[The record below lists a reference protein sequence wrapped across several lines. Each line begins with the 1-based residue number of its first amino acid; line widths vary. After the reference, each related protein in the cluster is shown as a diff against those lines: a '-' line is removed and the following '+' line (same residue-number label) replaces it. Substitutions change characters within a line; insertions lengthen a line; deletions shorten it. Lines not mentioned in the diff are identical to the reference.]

1 VTALAGREA
10 GPDPGVEEAVVAA
23 DEAGSDCGGRRRH
36 WRHGWRERG
45 AIGAMV
51 AVLAPPLIAL
61 LGLVYDGGLA
71 LEGRQRALD
80 AAEQAARAAGN
91 QCDPAILRNNS
102 DCQVTSQGR
111 ADQAARPFMTDGVS
125 MVGQVVITNGGHTVT
140 VTTEV
145 VVPTV
150 FLGLFGVHEFRIQV
164 APRSAT
170 AVTGLA

>member
-1 VTALAGREA
+1 MTAFGRIR
-10 GPDPGVEEAVVAA
+10 PRDT
-23 DEAGSDCGGRRRH
+23 RR
-36 WRHGWRERG
+36 RHGWRERG
-45 AIGAMV
+45 ALGAMV

-80 AAEQAARAAGN
+80 AAEQGARAAGN
-91 QCDPAILRNNS
+91 QCDPAILRDNS
-102 DCQVTSQGR
+102 DCQVTNQSK
-111 ADQAARPFMTDGVS
+111 ANTAAQAFMGDGVS
-125 MVGQVVITNGGHTVT
+125 MVGGVSITNGGHTVT
-140 VTTEV
+140 VQTEV
-145 VVPTV
+145 VVKTV

>member
-1 VTALAGREA
+1 VTAFGRVRR
-10 GPDPGVEEAVVAA
+10 PD
-23 DEAGSDCGGRRRH
+23 RRP
-36 WRHGWRERG
+36 HGWRERG
-45 AIGAMV
+45 ALGAMV

-91 QCDPAILRNNS
+91 QCNPAILRDNS
-102 DCQVTSQGR
+102 DCQVTEQGR
-111 ADQAARPFMTDGVS
+111 ADDAAKPFMVDGVT
-125 MVGQVVITNGGHTVT
+125 MVGNVVIGNGGHTVT

-145 VVPTV
+145 EVKTV
-150 FLGLFGVHEFRIQV
+150 FLGLFGVHEFRIRV
-164 APRSAT
+164 TPRSAT

>member
-1 VTALAGREA
+1 MTAFGRRARAGR
-10 GPDPGVEEAVVAA
+10 P
-23 DEAGSDCGGRRRH
+23 
-36 WRHGWRERG
+36 HGWRERG
-45 AIGAMV
+45 ALGAMV
-51 AVLAPPLIAL
+51 AVLAPPIIAL

-102 DCQVTSQGR
+102 DCQVTDQTAADR
-111 ADQAARPFMTDGVS
+111 AATPFMVDGVT
-125 MVGQVVITNGGHTVT
+125 MVRPVVISDGGHTVT
-140 VTTEV
+140 VQTQV
-145 VVPTV
+145 VVKTV
-150 FLGLFGVHEFRIQV
+150 FLGLFGVQEFKIQV